1 MVIFVKKHGYVC
13 GFVETH
19 GRASL
24 QNEYKTRHVEQKKQ
38 KRHFQDINYATP
50 YGVQYVHGIFIC
62 RGSHPC
68 LCYVNP
74 TDLGHAEAP

>member
-1 MVIFVKKHGYVC
+1 MVIFVKKMTTDCTDKHGFFLC
-13 GFVETH
+13 
-19 GRASL
+19 
-24 QNEYKTRHVEQKKQ
+24 
-38 KRHFQDINYATP
+38 YATP